1 MNNVKILDCTLR
13 DGGYVN
19 EWKFGKK
26 AIKHILFNLAKSNT
40 DNIECGFLTNKPYDE
55 NCTLFNSVEKID
67 SLIDKSVDGDTM
79 YVAMIAMGEREI
91 DPRLLSDKSA
101 SVVDGIRL
109 TFHQKEIDKA
119 FEWGK
124 IIKDKGYKLFMQPV
138 GTTNYTDK
146 QFLELLERINSLEPY
161 AFYIVDTLGVMYQK
175 DLTRQVYLVDNNLKK
190 DICLGYHSH
199 NNFQLAFSNAQS
211 LAEYK
216 TDREII
222 IDCSANGMG
231 RGAGNLCSELFMN
244 YMNKMHNAKYDVLPV
259 LEIVDQYLVPISFT
273 SPWGYSSAY
282 FLSAANNCHPNYA
295 AYLISKHSLSMAAIG
310 SILQQLPKEEKRFFN
325 KPLIEKIYQ
334 SYQSNAVN
342 DLETIGKLRKK
353 LDGKT
358 VLVICPGA
366 SAKSKKDK
374 ILNQIEKKK
383 PYIISVNFIPDFA
396 QPNLVFVGN
405 SLRYKGLEG
414 KLDLNKT
421 IFTSNITDLPKKAV
435 KVNYSE
441 LANAT
446 SDASDSSGV
455 MLLKLLKKVSVKNVL
470 LAGFDGFSKNPL
482 NNYYNESY
490 CSAFDPVLLQ
500 EKNLAIKDEIEKL
513 SQKMKLK
520 FITSSIYDP
529 KKRSSK

>member
-1 MNNVKILDCTLR
+1 
-13 DGGYVN
+13 
-19 EWKFGKK
+19 
-26 AIKHILFNLAKSNT
+26 
-40 DNIECGFLTNKPYDE
+40 
-55 NCTLFNSVEKID
+55 
-67 SLIDKSVDGDTM
+67 
-79 YVAMIAMGEREI
+79 
-91 DPRLLSDKSA
+91 
-101 SVVDGIRL
+101 
-109 TFHQKEIDKA
+109 
-119 FEWGK
+119 
-124 IIKDKGYKLFMQPV
+124 
-138 GTTNYTDK
+138 
-146 QFLELLERINSLEPY
+146 
-161 AFYIVDTLGVMYQK
+161 
-175 DLTRQVYLVDNNLKK
+175 
-190 DICLGYHSH
+190 
-199 NNFQLAFSNAQS
+199 
-211 LAEYK
+211 
-216 TDREII
+216 
-222 IDCSANGMG
+222 
-231 RGAGNLCSELFMN
+231 MN

-513 SQKMKLK
+513 QNELNELVKRQMKECLPLSSYQKAYKALQEKINSLK
-520 FITSSIYDP
+520 NESENVLKEAYENNRKNNFNEDLAGFLQEKRTFSPRIASLLIKRIYRLEDNSVLFVLSNKPVDEKTLKIIGKTSSDYLYLP
-529 KKRSSK
+529 KKEIDKNDRKLTYRILDLEENKHE